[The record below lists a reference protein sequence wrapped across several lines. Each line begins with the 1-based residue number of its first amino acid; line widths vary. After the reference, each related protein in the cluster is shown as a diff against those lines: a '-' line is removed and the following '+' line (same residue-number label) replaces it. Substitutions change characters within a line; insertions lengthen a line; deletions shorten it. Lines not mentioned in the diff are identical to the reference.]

1 MWILIKVE
9 DLEQEFLF
17 NLLVQYGFT
26 PGEILNDGINTII
39 SEITTVAENDEGIEI
54 LYRIQE
60 YKKNSSKMTEPD
72 QILTQMV

>member
-1 MWILIKVE
+1 MGILIKVE

>member
-1 MWILIKVE
+1 MKTTIEFWN
-9 DLEQEFLF
+9 DEQEFLF